1 MITGGGLKMK
11 YTKRSIKKDPFK
23 KDPFKLEKKKKKDDS
38 KYIYDY
44 PVKKW

>member
-1 MITGGGLKMK
+1 MK
-11 YTKRSIKKDPFK
+11 YTKRSIK

-38 KYIYDY
+38 KYIYNY